1 MRRAQSPF
9 KNVNFK
15 RQSPVARYWQRIEQR
30 RAIIEKIAVREK
42 SADNFEG
49 RRRNSRGN
57 RGWGGIAHEIETAE
71 EIHSEITI
79 LRIKIERVLQ
89 HRSEKEK

>member
-42 SADNFEG
+42 SADNSKLDEE
-49 RRRNSRGN
+49 
-57 RGWGGIAHEIETAE
+57 ILEEIEDE
-71 EIHSEITI
+71 GE
-79 LRIKIERVLQ
+79 
-89 HRSEKEK
+89 